1 VSLKKVQVVMLCV
14 AVLLLSVVGVE
25 ARQVINFSGVYAS
38 GEAAVDVQQKF
49 KELLE
54 ERSNGEFQV
63 RVIIGSAMGGERDHF
78 EAASQGALELIAMGS
93 GDVALFENEL
103 SYNEIP
109 FVIRDR
115 DHWFAF
121 WDTVGAE
128 INEVIRQKYGVRT
141 LGVMYRG
148 PRYMTSNRPIRTL
161 ADLKGLRLRLP
172 ENQVQIRIFKGLGTA
187 PIPIAF
193 HEVYSAL
200 QTGIAEAQENPI
212 MSIYGYKFHEVQKY
226 LIGTRHI
233 FSTAKFQA
241 SEQWWNRLTPQ
252 QQQLIQECMEEAVAY
267 GNSLVM
273 DRERELMDE
282 ILARGIT
289 VIDVPELQ
297 LEEIREAA
305 LAIVEEMVDEGLFRR
320 DMYEK
325 VLEL

>member
-1 VSLKKVQVVMLCV
+1 LKKVQVVMLCV

>member
-1 VSLKKVQVVMLCV
+1 MKKLHVLMLCA
-14 AVLLLSVVGVE
+14 AVLLLSVVGVQ
-25 ARQVINFSGVYAS
+25 AKQVVTFSGVYAS
-38 GEAAVDVQQKF
+38 GEAAVDVQFKF

-54 ERSNGEFQV
+54 ERSNGEFEV

-93 GDVALFENEL
+93 GDVALFENQL

-115 DHWFAF
+115 DHWFAY
-121 WDTVGAE
+121 WENVGAE
-128 INEVIRQKYGVRT
+128 INEEILKKYGVRT

-148 PRYMTSNRPIRTL
+148 PRYLTSNRPVYSL
-161 ADLKGLRLRLP
+161 ADMKGLRLRLP
-172 ENQVQIRIFKGLGTA
+172 ENQVQIRIFQGLGA
-187 PIPIAF
+187 SPIPIAF

-226 LIGTRHI
+226 LVATKHI

-241 SEQWWNRLTPQ
+241 AESWFSTLTPDQ
-252 QQQLIQECMEEAVAY
+252 QKLVEECMEEAVAY

-273 DRERELMDE
+273 DRERELMEE
-282 ILARGIT
+282 IMASGMVYIEP
-289 VIDVPELQ
+289 PELD
-297 LEEIREAA
+297 LEGIRAQA
-305 LAIVEEMVDEGLFRR
+305 LAIVGEMVEEGLFRK
-320 DMYEK
+320 DLYEK

>member
-1 VSLKKVQVVMLCV
+1 MKKLHVLMLCA
-14 AVLLLSVVGVE
+14 AVLLLSVVGVQ
-25 ARQVINFSGVYAS
+25 AKQVITFSGVYAS
-38 GEAAVDVQQKF
+38 GEAAVDVQFKF

-54 ERSNGEFQV
+54 ERSNGEFEV

-93 GDVALFENEL
+93 GDVALFENQL

-115 DHWFAF
+115 DHWFAY
-121 WDTVGAE
+121 WENVGAE
-128 INEVIRQKYGVRT
+128 INEEILKKYGVRT

-148 PRYMTSNRPIRTL
+148 PRYLTSNRPVYSL
-161 ADLKGLRLRLP
+161 ADMKGLRLRLP
-172 ENQVQIRIFKGLGTA
+172 ENQVQIRIFQGLGA
-187 PIPIAF
+187 SPIPIAF

-226 LIGTRHI
+226 LVATKHI

-241 SEQWWNRLTPQ
+241 AESWFSTLTPDQ
-252 QQQLIQECMEEAVAY
+252 QKLVQECMEEAVAY

-273 DRERELMDE
+273 DRERELMEE
-282 ILARGIT
+282 IMASGMVYIEP
-289 VIDVPELQ
+289 PELD
-297 LEEIREAA
+297 LEGIRAQA
-305 LAIVEEMVDEGLFRR
+305 LAIVGEMVEEGLFRK
-320 DMYEK
+320 DLYEK

>member
-1 VSLKKVQVVMLCV
+1 MKKLHVLMLCA
-14 AVLLLSVVGVE
+14 AVLLLSVVGVQ
-25 ARQVINFSGVYAS
+25 AKQVVTFSGVYAS
-38 GEAAVDVQQKF
+38 GEAAVDVQFKF

-54 ERSNGEFQV
+54 ERSNGEFEV

-93 GDVALFENEL
+93 GDVALFENQL

-115 DHWFAF
+115 DHWFAY
-121 WDTVGAE
+121 WENVGAE
-128 INEVIRQKYGVRT
+128 INEEILKKYGVRT

-148 PRYMTSNRPIRTL
+148 PRYLTSNRPVYSL
-161 ADLKGLRLRLP
+161 ADMKGLRLRLP
-172 ENQVQIRIFKGLGTA
+172 ENQVQIRIFQGLGA
-187 PIPIAF
+187 SPIPIAF

-226 LIGTRHI
+226 LVATKHI
-233 FSTAKFQA
+233 FSIAMFLAAEAWCST
-241 SEQWWNRLTPQ
+241 LTPDQ
-252 QQQLIQECMEEAVAY
+252 HKRVDECMEEAVAY

-273 DRERELMDE
+273 DRERELMEE
-282 ILARGIT
+282 IMASGMVYIEP
-289 VIDVPELQ
+289 PELD
-297 LEEIREAA
+297 LEGIRAQA
-305 LAIVEEMVDEGLFRR
+305 LAIVGEMVEEGLFRK
-320 DMYEK
+320 DLYEK

>member
-1 VSLKKVQVVMLCV
+1 MLCV

>member
-1 VSLKKVQVVMLCV
+1 
-14 AVLLLSVVGVE
+14 
-25 ARQVINFSGVYAS
+25 
-38 GEAAVDVQQKF
+38 
-49 KELLE
+49 
-54 ERSNGEFQV
+54 
-63 RVIIGSAMGGERDHF
+63 
-78 EAASQGALELIAMGS
+78 
-93 GDVALFENEL
+93 
-103 SYNEIP
+103 
-109 FVIRDR
+109 
-115 DHWFAF
+115 
-121 WDTVGAE
+121 
-128 INEVIRQKYGVRT
+128 
-141 LGVMYRG
+141 
-148 PRYMTSNRPIRTL
+148 
-161 ADLKGLRLRLP
+161 
-172 ENQVQIRIFKGLGTA
+172 
-187 PIPIAF
+187 
-193 HEVYSAL
+193 
-200 QTGIAEAQENPI
+200 

-320 DMYEK
+320 ETCTRRF
-325 VLEL
+325 LSCRE